1 VQVQRLAHL
10 PGLHHHLL
18 AAAQPQALAVAQYMV
33 VGIADARDPRRS
45 AIYLQPACLA
55 RLQLKNAVQMQF
67 AGDGG
72 QHLQIAGLMQ
82 TSHVDSCGDSAR
94 RHLAKTFRPARN
106 GFAQC

>member
-18 AAAQPQALAVAQYMV
+18 AAAQPHALAVAQHMV
-33 VGIADARDPRRS
+33 VAIADARDPGRT
-45 AIYLQPACLA
+45 AIHLQPARLA
-55 RLQLKNAVQMQF
+55 RLQLQHAVQMQF
-67 AGDGG
+67 PRDAG
-72 QHLQIAGLMQ
+72 QHLQVAVLMQ
-82 TSHVDSCGDSAR
+82 TSHVDSCGSGAR